1 MIKQI
6 DFQSFKFYVF
16 SFRGKCLLWRGH
28 TCSPFPV
35 TLGKV
40 ITFSFLSFFHSFP
53 LPQYCTLHFPE
64 RQTCSQILQKNLFN
78 QGTTTLLPICLVSRF
93 ISSSISIC
101 FMFYNCCAKLLQS
114 CQTLCDPMDCRLPG
128 PSVHG
133 ILQARILE
141 WLAIFFSLQL
151 LLTMIYN
158 IVLSNC

>member
-1 MIKQI
+1 MLALKGT
-6 DFQSFKFYVF
+6 YLF
-16 SFRGKCLLWRGH
+16 SFPSYPGKGNHL
-28 TCSPFPV
+28 
-35 TLGKV
+35 
-40 ITFSFLSFFHSFP
+40 FLSFFFHSFP

-78 QGTTTLLPICLVSRF
+78 QGTTTLLPICLISRF

-101 FMFYNCCAKLLQS
+101 FMFYNCCAKSLQS
-114 CQTLCDPMDCRLPG
+114 CLTLCDPMDCRLPG